1 MYDEVPDYDYGSC
14 QVQTAKP
21 NKVGGGSWWRAW
33 PRQSQGH
40 EKTKSTVRRKK
51 MTGWRESADCRPIRV
66 IGWRDKRRV

>member
-14 QVQTAKP
+14 QVQTAEP
-21 NKVGGGSWWRAW
+21 NKVGGGQLVERVASAVAGTR
-33 PRQSQGH
+33 R
-40 EKTKSTVRRKK
+40 TKSPVRQKK